1 LARPEITGIRH
12 SSQKDKTRVV
22 IDLSSSSHYE
32 LSTRSNPERLVL
44 DLPGV
49 RFATSLRPRT
59 VSSAEVKTIRSNK
72 LRRGAQVVLDLQG
85 AQKYKVFS
93 LNAVPGKKPHRI
105 VLDVFPALR
114 GPVRAQ
120 KPAPFKERDIVIVLD
135 PGHGGEDPGAIRGKL
150 REKSIVLDIAKRM
163 KKEFSGMSGYRVILT
178 REKDKTL
185 SLGERRRIASRAG
198 GDLLLSIHCNTAPN
212 SRARGQEVFYLSL
225 RGASSRKAQVLAD
238 RENRADLAG
247 GVISEGRQSVQ
258 LVLDERM
265 KRVLARSYS
274 MANEAHRLARKTP
287 GMKSRGVKRAGLAIC
302 KTVDMPSILVETG
315 FLSNSRDRELLG
327 SKQGRQKMANWLVD
341 SVDRYFRK
349 NASSLKD
356 PLFSKRKKLVY
367 RVRKGDN
374 LSSIARRNGVSL
386 KELKEVNGLNSSN
399 RIFPGQR
406 LVVLGDKERKIL
418 HQVRKGETLS
428 GIARQY
434 GVSMR
439 KIMRDNRIRSPHLIR
454 VGQKILVKG

>member
-1 LARPEITGIRH
+1 
-12 SSQKDKTRVV
+12 
-22 IDLSSSSHYE
+22 
-32 LSTRSNPERLVL
+32 
-44 DLPGV
+44 
-49 RFATSLRPRT
+49 
-59 VSSAEVKTIRSNK
+59 
-72 LRRGAQVVLDLQG
+72 
-85 AQKYKVFS
+85 
-93 LNAVPGKKPHRI
+93 
-105 VLDVFPALR
+105 
-114 GPVRAQ
+114 
-120 KPAPFKERDIVIVLD
+120 
-135 PGHGGEDPGAIRGKL
+135 
-150 REKSIVLDIAKRM
+150 
-163 KKEFSGMSGYRVILT
+163 
-178 REKDKTL
+178 
-185 SLGERRRIASRAG
+185 
-198 GDLLLSIHCNTAPN
+198 
-212 SRARGQEVFYLSL
+212 
-225 RGASSRKAQVLAD
+225 
-238 RENRADLAG
+238 
-247 GVISEGRQSVQ
+247 
-258 LVLDERM
+258 
-265 KRVLARSYS
+265 